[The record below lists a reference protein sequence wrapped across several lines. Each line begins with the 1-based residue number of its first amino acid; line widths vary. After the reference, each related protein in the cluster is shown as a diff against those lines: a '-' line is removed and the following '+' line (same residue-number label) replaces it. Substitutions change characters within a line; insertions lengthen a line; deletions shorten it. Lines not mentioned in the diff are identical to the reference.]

1 MPSNESQKLTGKPDR
16 LAFDY
21 IKSQYFRVI
30 RADGAIGSVTPNG
43 HIHFALY
50 SERAAIPRRL
60 VQELS
65 SSGELGALIPEATE
79 SRESIVRE
87 MDVDVFVTLEVAVA
101 LHQWLGNHIEE
112 LSGRASPQQQ
122 ESGGETRP

>member
-1 MPSNESQKLTGKPDR
+1 MPANENQKLTGKPDR
-16 LAFDY
+16 LPFDY

-65 SSGELGALIPEATE
+65 PAGELGALIPEATE

-87 MDVDVFVTLEVAVA
+87 MDVDVFVTLEVARA
-101 LHQWLGNHIEE
+101 LHQWLGTHIQE
-112 LSGRASPQQQ
+112 LSDRASPEN
-122 ESGGETRP
+122 ESGGETQA